1 MPLEER
7 EKQLVRLFPLTVRDP
22 RGPQRSVLGKS
33 GAVQMLSRD
42 MERKFYFAHL
52 NFAVYLTPL
61 EVTSKVAEAGLQC
74 LLIFGDLSSALH
86 PDGYREVILPV

>member
-1 MPLEER
+1 
-7 EKQLVRLFPLTVRDP
+7 
-22 RGPQRSVLGKS
+22 
-33 GAVQMLSRD
+33 